1 MEVIEYSEKSI
12 VVYGEETRNKVTE
25 IKALGG
31 RFNPKL
37 THPETKEKFAGWI
50 FSKKKTEQVE
60 NLLKGIPQPVVVK
73 SPPTKL
79 VTRAKPQTK
88 KYTTEK
94 LSFEY
99 PGTPEMQDVPSF
111 TMIIPKVGIKIKLDD
126 DEVFEIVETI
136 TNKDG
141 LIFEFKAKKE
151 NVLLD
156 FYMVGKEWKIM
167 NQKN

>member
-12 VVYGEETRNKVTE
+12 VVFGEDTRNKVSE

-50 FSKKKTEQVE
+50 FSKKKTEQVK
-60 NLLKGIPQPVVVK
+60 NLVKGVPQPQVVK

-79 VTRAKPQTK
+79 VIKKPQTK
-88 KYTTEK
+88 KYTTDK
-94 LSFEY
+94 LSFEF
-99 PGTPEMQDVPSF
+99 PGTPDMQDVPSF
-111 TMIIPKVGIKIKLDD
+111 TMILPRVGIKIKLDE
-126 DEVFEIVETI
+126 DEIFEIVETNK
-136 TNKDG
+136 NKDG

-151 NVLLD
+151 NSLLE
-156 FYMVGKEWKIM
+156 FYMIGKEWKIM

>member
-1 MEVIEYSEKSI
+1 MEVIEYTEKSI
-12 VVYGEETRNKVTE
+12 VVFGEETRNKVSQ

-31 RFNPKL
+31 RFNPTL
-37 THPETKEKFAGWI
+37 THPVTKNKFAGWI
-50 FSKKKTEQVE
+50 FSKKKKEQVDH
-60 NLLKGIPQPVVVK
+60 LVKGIPPTIEKSQP
-73 SPPTKL
+73 
-79 VTRAKPQTK
+79 K

-99 PGTPEMQDVPSF
+99 PSTPETQDVPSF
-111 TMIIPKVGIKIKLDD
+111 TMIIPKVGIKIKLD
-126 DEVFEIVETI
+126 EYEIFDIVDTN

-141 LIFEFKAKKE
+141 LIFEFKAKKD
-151 NVLLD
+151 NVLLE

>member
-1 MEVIEYSEKSI
+1 MEVIEYTEKSI
-12 VVYGEETRNKVTE
+12 VVFGEETRNKVSQ

-31 RFNPKL
+31 RFNPTL
-37 THPETKEKFAGWI
+37 THPATKNKFAGWI
-50 FSKKKTEQVE
+50 FSKKKKEQVDH
-60 NLLKGIPQPVVVK
+60 LVKGI
-73 SPPTKL
+73 SPPTIEKSQ
-79 VTRAKPQTK
+79 PK

-99 PGTPEMQDVPSF
+99 PSTPETQDVPSF
-111 TMIIPKVGIKIKLDD
+111 TMIIPKVGIKIKLD
-126 DEVFEIVETI
+126 EYEIFDIVDTN

-141 LIFEFKAKKE
+141 LIFEFKAKKD
-151 NVLLD
+151 NVLLE

>member
-1 MEVIEYSEKSI
+1 MEIIEYTEKSI
-12 VVYGEETRNKVTE
+12 VVFGEETRNKVSEMKT
-25 IKALGG
+25 LGG

-37 THPETKEKFAGWI
+37 THPVTKEKFAGWI
-50 FSKKKTEQVE
+50 FSKKKKEQVE
-60 NLLKGIPQPVVVK
+60 NLVNGIPPTQVLN
-73 SPPTKL
+73 SPHTKL
-79 VTRAKPQTK
+79 VIKKSQPK

-111 TMIIPKVGIKIKLDD
+111 TMIVPKVGIKIKLDE
-126 DEVFEIVETI
+126 DEIFEIVETN

-141 LIFEFKAKKE
+141 LIFEFKAKKD